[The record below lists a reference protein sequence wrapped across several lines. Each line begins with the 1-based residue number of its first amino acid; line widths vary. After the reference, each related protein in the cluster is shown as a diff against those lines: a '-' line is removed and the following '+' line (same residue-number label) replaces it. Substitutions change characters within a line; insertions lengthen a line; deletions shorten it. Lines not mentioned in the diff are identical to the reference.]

1 MISFDIVLKGVCG
14 IEIDS
19 FWFTSIFTAS
29 EELSP
34 QLKLRESPKI
44 IVGFD
49 KTEFVVE
56 NSTIILERESHKN
69 GVWNCNLFSP
79 LVRLMFEWKTSVNPL
94 KCGVVEF
101 NTLSLVCFNLI
112 LKKLALLLVKL
123 FNESPKME
131 SLLNPKFV
139 SSSARYKNCDL
150 LDALSV
156 WITKS
161 SELFLFPVFVVSS
174 EIIVFIVVFCW

>member
-1 MISFDIVLKGVCG
+1 M
-14 IEIDS
+14 E
-19 FWFTSIFTAS
+19 
-29 EELSP
+29 
-34 QLKLRESPKI
+34 
-44 IVGFD
+44 FD

-56 NSTIILERESHKN
+56 NSTMILERESHKN

-79 LVRLMFEWKTSVNPL
+79 LIRLMFEWKTSVNPF
-94 KCGVVEF
+94 KCGVTEF
-101 NTLSLVCFNLI
+101 STLSFVCFNLI

-123 FNESPKME
+123 FNDSPKME
-131 SLLNPKFV
+131 SLFNPKFV

-156 WITKS
+156 WMTKS

-174 EIIVFIVVFCW
+174 EIIELTVVFCW